1 MIELRLTNS
10 NNTSSS
16 SFNESLEQILNITP
30 TIPLTIMNIIGQ
42 QQHISIFFLVLCRLL
57 PYAHSQHGD
66 DETDDDQRQDTLD
79 TFSEGKLFHKDNYTI
94 TPPNKQQEQNN
105 NMNLHYVQ

>member
-10 NNTSSS
+10 NNTSSSSSSS

-42 QQHISIFFLVLCRLL
+42 QQHISMSTFKQENFNPNDTSIINDDNEE
-57 PYAHSQHGD
+57 D
-66 DETDDDQRQDTLD
+66 DENQLACCEG
-79 TFSEGKLFHKDNYTI
+79 SELLSI
-94 TPPNKQQEQNN
+94 SLALISSIVE
-105 NMNLHYVQ
+105 NL